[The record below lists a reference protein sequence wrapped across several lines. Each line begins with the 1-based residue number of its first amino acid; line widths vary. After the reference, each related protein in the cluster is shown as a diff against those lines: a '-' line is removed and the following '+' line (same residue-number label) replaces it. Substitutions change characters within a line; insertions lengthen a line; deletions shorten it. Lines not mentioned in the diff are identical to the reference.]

1 MPCKIEVER
10 PVNVELEEFLKPL
23 GKINR
28 DRSRPALGEIYLE
41 GRPNQDWDAL
51 IVQAP
56 DNSTTLRFT
65 VLNPKQD
72 MKRLTWY
79 FKQQATKFQTCI
91 QCTACSAACPHGAI
105 TIKPEQRI
113 YEIDQDVCTGCM
125 ECVTHFGSTGCLV
138 AKSLSV
144 YGKAAEQDTNFIP
157 LTAVTA

>member
-1 MPCKIEVER
+1 MGNAVQIEIER
-10 PVNVELEEFLKPL
+10 PVNAELDEFLKPL

-56 DNSTTLRFT
+56 EHSTTLRFT

-79 FKQQATKFQTCI
+79 FKQQSTKFQTCI
-91 QCTACSAACPHGAI
+91 QCTACAAACPHGAI

-113 YEIDQDVCTGCM
+113 YEIDQNVCTGCM

-144 YGKAAEQDTNFIP
+144 FGSARDENIIP
-157 LTAVTA
+157 LVAVSH